1 MERQSQMFVYR
12 PFRFSLSPVP
22 ALPKVC
28 SQAISKGEGNPK
40 RQPKGGGTGKN
51 FDLLAAINQSQ
62 WQYAID
68 ASTPR
73 ATKL

>member
-1 MERQSQMFVYR
+1 MNR
-12 PFRFSLSPVP
+12 LSVWGKK
-22 ALPKVC
+22 AC
-28 SQAISKGEGNPK
+28 SQATNKGEGNLK

-51 FDLLAAINQSQ
+51 FDLLAASNQSE
-62 WQYAID
+62 WQYPID